1 MIWLDLL
8 YDRFMWILTATLTT
22 NLDRKACNVGKNK
35 FLIWDE
41 IKMTLNLKDK
51 V

>member
-8 YDRFMWILTATLTT
+8 YDRFMWILTANLTT
-22 NLDRKACNVGKNK
+22 NLDRKACDVGKNK
-35 FLIWDE
+35 FLIQDE

-51 V
+51 F